1 MTSGP
6 ETPEWFSEPGVNIL
20 ESDAGFSVEVLGR
33 VGMRYSEAGRT
44 VFVDSEVLAAPDAMV
59 AYANS
64 ITSWDPPHES
74 EPLTEAD
81 RDRILGNIGR
91 AFRFKGYRLDV
102 M

>member
-1 MTSGP
+1 MLPGP
-6 ETPEWFSEPGVNIL
+6 EIPEWFSEPEVNVL

-44 VFVDSEVLAAPDAMV
+44 AFVDSEVLAIPDAMV
-59 AYANS
+59 AYRGS
-64 ITSWDPPHES
+64 IKSWDPPHES

-81 RDRILGNIGR
+81 RDRIIGNITR